1 MLTRQQEK
9 ALDLHRHLSVTA
21 NAGSGKTTVLA
32 RRFVEILLNTRAE
45 VQNVVA
51 ITFTEKA
58 AGELSRRIAS
68 EVETQI
74 RQLRAQVLTFQSN
87 GLRIDEE
94 LLSRLSRLEEIR
106 SELPSAPISTIH
118 AFCARILRQYPVEA
132 GIDAG
137 FTIGGTLDTN
147 RLMDEAFRKTFAEIL
162 SSRDSSTQV
171 INSAFAEKERVLDT
185 LRSLGRRTLEDVLR
199 LALKKRDVIDRLID
213 TGIFEK
219 TDAELIHFWQ
229 EVENRELLSQ
239 LRRHHELLSTAI
251 SFSACSRDLR
261 PHLDLLYR
269 EDLEFAA
276 RCRELWTIGSA
287 LLTADWKSLRKKSFP
302 SDVESSVDFPKGRSL
317 WVGQFVRVLRHLKSA
332 FGGIDA
338 YGTDAFLSDR
348 AMLAYTKHLRV
359 ILELYKRIRSAFDDL
374 KESEGMLDYEDLLL
388 KTLQLLRQHPEI
400 RQQLS
405 LQYPFIMVDE
415 YQDTDRLQY
424 EVLRPLLNEYRSGNL
439 FIVGD
444 PKQSI
449 FGFRNADVAI
459 FEATKL
465 DIQKAA
471 SENPSPLRYGDV
483 VLGGTL
489 LERRG
494 ILSLPESFRL
504 LTNLVAFVNHLFRGL
519 LDDPARGVFYEELV
533 KGRAND
539 ADGRIELIIC
549 WQNDELDHDSGE
561 EEETSQDENYFA
573 RSGVLSEEETIA
585 RRILSFM
592 IDGTT
597 VWERKAD
604 GKEYPRPVQFRDI
617 GILLRNRKRLGKLE
631 DVLRLYKIPYLVSS
645 GVGFYQTQE
654 IYDFANYFRFLLN
667 PADDVA
673 LVGILRSPFFT
684 LSDADL
690 YAIAVY
696 GGSGTFY
703 QKLQHYAQSETAPLH
718 VRSAAEHLASDLR
731 HAGRLSIPLLV
742 QRLLMQTGWLGAIA
756 GSQRGDQNKA
766 NIEKLLRLARE
777 FEGRSFASLFDF
789 VERLNEL
796 IEHEPEEGQAPV
808 AEPKNA
814 VQILTIHAAKGM
826 EFPIVV
832 LPYLNARQP
841 AVSLPIVDQEL
852 GIGFPVASLSNLFDH
867 GDEEASDQKVVPKI
881 VELMKL
887 RALERSAE
895 EEKRVFYVATTR
907 ARDHL
912 VLSASIGKRGVE
924 LNSPL
929 QWIVDQFQID
939 LRRGDQDVVIQTQVR
954 RASHLRSLS
963 EISSK
968 KQDNSSLEVGDD
980 ESVFGAPHK
989 LVIHCRDAESV
1000 FVEQE
1005 SLGKIKGTFLD
1016 EETTPGFS
1024 GNIYVD
1030 SIPGQI
1036 RGEFFS
1042 ATQIQLFYKSKKE
1055 FLESYRTGTFPEA
1068 QKLPIIERI
1077 DVSRFDEH
1085 SDVPELLDPARRGMI
1100 IHDVLK
1106 HIRTHAD
1113 IGSLSAIVRTS
1124 VMSAMIGS
1132 HEILSEVMKEILSQ
1146 LQPLFTSSFGEE
1158 ILSVSE
1164 VLTEYTIATALG
1176 EDFVVGII
1184 DRLMNDPKHGWWIL
1198 DYKTDNLPSQVNL
1211 FQYAV
1216 EQYAIQ
1222 MKCYAYLLH
1231 RLHPELSTVRTV
1243 LWFLRRSAEPIE
1255 MLFQA
1260 ADLSTWEEEL
1270 SQTIR
1275 QMKSLILDEARLK
1288 V

>member
-1 MLTRQQEK
+1 MLTPQQEK
-9 ALDLHRHLSVTA
+9 ALDLQRHLSVTA

-68 EVETQI
+68 EVENQI

-87 GLRIDEE
+87 GLHVYEE
-94 LLSRLSRLEEIR
+94 LLSRLNRLEQIR

-147 RLMDEAFRKTFAEIL
+147 RLIDEAFRKTFTEIL
-162 SSRDSSTQV
+162 CSGDSSAQG
-171 INSAFAEKERVLDT
+171 INSAFGEKERVLDT
-185 LRSLGRRTLEDVLR
+185 LRSLGRRTVEDTLR
-199 LALKKRDVIDRLID
+199 LALKKRDIIDRLID
-213 TGIFEK
+213 AGIFEK
-219 TDAELIHFWQ
+219 TDAELLQFWE
-229 EVENRELLSQ
+229 EVANGELLSR
-239 LRRHHELLSTAI
+239 LRRYHELFSTVI
-251 SFSACSRDLR
+251 SFSTHSRDLR
-261 PHLDLLYR
+261 PHLDLLYK
-269 EDLEFAA
+269 EDVGFAA
-276 RCRELWTIGSA
+276 RCRALRAIGSA
-287 LLTADWKSLRKKSFP
+287 LLTADWKSVRKKSFP
-302 SDVESSVDFPKGRSL
+302 PDVESSMDFPRGRDL
-317 WVGQFVRVLRHLKSA
+317 RIEQFVRVLRQFKSL

-338 YGTDAFLSDR
+338 CGTAPFSSDR

-388 KTLQLLRQHPEI
+388 KTLQLLRRHPEI

-424 EVLRPLLNEYRSGNL
+424 EVLRPLLDEYRSGNL

-471 SENPSPLRYGDV
+471 TGNLPPLRYGDV
-483 VLGGTL
+483 VLGGTE

-533 KGRAND
+533 RGRAND
-539 ADGRIELIIC
+539 ADGRIELLIC
-549 WQNDELDHDSGE
+549 WQNYGLDHNNED
-561 EEETSQDENYFA
+561 EEETSQDENYFTH
-573 RSGVLSEEETIA
+573 SGVLSEEETIA
-585 RRILSFM
+585 RRIVSFM

-604 GKEYPRPVQFRDI
+604 GSEYPRPVQFRDI

-631 DVLRLYKIPYLVSS
+631 DVLRLYKIPYVVSS

-703 QKLQHYAQSETAPLH
+703 QKLQRYAESETAPPH
-718 VRSAAEHLASDLR
+718 VRSAAEYLASDLR

-826 EFPIVV
+826 EFPIVI
-832 LPYLNARQP
+832 LPYLNIRQP

-852 GIGFPVASLSNLFDH
+852 GIGFPIASSSNLLDRA
-867 GDEEASDQKVVPKI
+867 DEEASDQKVVPMI

-895 EEKRVFYVATTR
+895 EEKRVLYVATTR

-939 LRRGDQDVVIQTQVR
+939 LRRGDQDVVLQTQVQR
-954 RASHLRSLS
+954 GSHLHP
-963 EISSK
+963 I
-968 KQDNSSLEVGDD
+968 
-980 ESVFGAPHK
+980 PHK
-989 LVIHCRDAESV
+989 LVIHCRDAESA
-1000 FVEQE
+1000 FGEQE
-1005 SLGKIKGTFLD
+1005 SLGRIKRTFLD
-1016 EETTPGFS
+1016 EETSRGFS
-1024 GNIYVD
+1024 GKIYVD

-1042 ATQIQLFYKSKKE
+1042 ATQIQLFYKSKKQ
-1055 FLESYRTGTFPEA
+1055 FLESYRTGAFPEA
-1068 QKLPIIERI
+1068 QKLPIVERI
-1077 DVSRFDEH
+1077 DVSRFDEQ

-1106 HIRTHAD
+1106 HIKTHAD
-1113 IGSLSAIVRTS
+1113 IRSLPAIVQTS

-1132 HEILSEVMKEILSQ
+1132 REILSEVTKEILIQ
-1146 LQPLFTSSFGEE
+1146 LQSLFASSFGEE

-1164 VLTEYTIATALG
+1164 ILTEYTIATALG
-1176 EDFVVGII
+1176 EDFIVGII
-1184 DRLMNDPKHGWWIL
+1184 DRLMNDPKHRWWIL
-1198 DYKTDNLPSQVNL
+1198 DYKTDNVSSHVNL

-1231 RLHPELSTVRTV
+1231 RLHPEQSAVRTV
-1243 LWFLRRSAEPIE
+1243 LWFLRRSTEPIE
-1255 MLFQA
+1255 MVFQA
-1260 ADLSTWEEEL
+1260 AELSTWEAEL

-1275 QMKSLILDEARLK
+1275 QMKSLILDEAPLK